1 MKGFRELIGLN
12 ESTGLTGLG
21 GLMGFI
27 SANQAA
33 SNHGGQKSQEPRP
46 LLKNVCVTLLAFAVM
61 GFFALIMVKLPPLN
75 PLTDTLANFSFT
87 DIYYSVISESGTPVE
102 SKTVTI
108 VDINQLEGRGNYAD
122 LLEEIESMHP
132 AVICVDAV
140 FEGVRLYDQEGDMQ
154 LADVVAKYDNIVF
167 SMKMEELHTE
177 NNMWVSTASIHS
189 YFTEFVDVREAFC
202 NMPRGNLYDS
212 MKREIPIAASVDSVM
227 FHSMIVET
235 VNTYARKDVT
245 EGRNDAVKINYSP
258 TSFPSLKPVE
268 VKAHRELIEDRI
280 VLLGDLHDQYDQHW
294 SPLGEKLAGV
304 SILAYGIQTML
315 DKKEVVKP
323 HWTITCLLSFLVVL
337 MMLYIINLHARWT
350 KDSKNLVVR
359 FLLGSDYARG
369 LIIFAS
375 SSLLLMVSFLIFMKW
390 NLSLSWGWAFSGVA
404 FLSTAGNLYKAIRG
418 YYLARKEKQD
428 ETVVIEAK

>member
-1 MKGFRELIGLN
+1 MRGFKELIGLN

-27 SANQAA
+27 GANQAA
-33 SNHGGQKSQEPRP
+33 SSHGGQKNQEQSP
-46 LLKNVCVTLLAFAVM
+46 LLKNACVTLLAFAIM

-87 DIYYSVISESGTPVE
+87 DIYYSVINETGAPVE

-108 VDINQLEGRGNYAD
+108 VDINQYEGRGNYAD
-122 LLEEIESMHP
+122 LLEDIEAMHP

-140 FEGVRLYDQEGDMQ
+140 FEGPRLYDQDGDMR
-154 LADVVAKYDNIVF
+154 LADVAEKYDNIVY
-167 SMKMEELHTE
+167 SMKMEELHVE
-177 NNMWVSTASIHS
+177 NDMWVSTAPIHS

-212 MKREIPIAASVDSVM
+212 MKREIPIAASVDSTV

-235 VNTYARKDVT
+235 VNAYAHKDVT
-245 EGRNDAVKINYSP
+245 EGRTDAVKINYSP
-258 TSFPSLKPVE
+258 TTFPSIKPAE

-280 VLLGDLHDQYDQHW
+280 VLLGDLHEQYDQHW

-315 DKKEVVKP
+315 DKKEVIKP
-323 HWTITCLLSFLVVL
+323 HWAITCLLSFLVVL
-337 MMLYIINLHARWT
+337 TMLYIINLHSRWT

-369 LIIFAS
+369 IIIFAF
-375 SSLLLMVSFLIFMKW
+375 SSLLLLVSFLIFMKW

-404 FLSTAGNLYKAIRG
+404 FLSTAGNLYKAIRS
-418 YYLARKEKQD
+418 YYIARKQKKNENM
-428 ETVVIEAK
+428 A